1 MWCNVR
7 DACFHGFVRIM
18 HPPVTSCF
26 TPNHRCSYKWRP
38 LCYVRWLD
46 IPETVVATIASVERR
61 TIRAAERVDYLV
73 EMRTAPFA
81 AYRWSRATGST
92 RSGHPTAGDA
102 HYGVITAESVLYRA
116 PLIPLFR
123 HMPSDPDPTFFLNTD
138 MWDL

>member
-1 MWCNVR
+1 
-7 DACFHGFVRIM
+7 M